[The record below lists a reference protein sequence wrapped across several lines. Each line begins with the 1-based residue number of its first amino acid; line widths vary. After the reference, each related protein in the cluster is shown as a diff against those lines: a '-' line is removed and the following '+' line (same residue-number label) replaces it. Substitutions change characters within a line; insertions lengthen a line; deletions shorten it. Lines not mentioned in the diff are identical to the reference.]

1 MMKTIIATSLA
12 SAVLLAAAPAFAG
25 GSAGSIGIGADIPL
39 ASGDGNGLA
48 EASADYDAGKFNVGG
63 GLGIADPGGPD
74 NTQIDVSGH
83 FYFHVASSAMADFG
97 VGGDILFQNIQNGP
111 NMGTNTNVFLDPG
124 IQVRAFIAS
133 NVAIIF
139 TAGLSIGVGDDSALF
154 FGGNPVADCGF
165 RYYFF

>member
-1 MMKTIIATSLA
+1 MRKTIISTTIA

-25 GSAGSIGIGADIPL
+25 GSSGSFGAGVDVPL

-48 EASADYDAGKFNVGG
+48 EASLDYDGGKFNAGG
-63 GLGIADPGGPD
+63 GLGIADPDGPH
-74 NTQIDVSGH
+74 NTQVDVSGH

-97 VGGDILFQNIQNGP
+97 IGGDILFQSLQNGP
-111 NMGTNTNVFLDPG
+111 APGTTTDVFLDPG

-133 NVAIIF
+133 NVALVF
-139 TAGLSIGVGDDSALF
+139 TAGLSIGVGDSSAIF
-154 FGGNPVADCGF
+154 FGGNPVADAGF

>member
-1 MMKTIIATSLA
+1 MKNIIATSIA
-12 SAVLLAAAPAFAG
+12 TAVLFFASSAFAG
-25 GSAGSIGIGADIPL
+25 GSKGSIGVGVDVPL
-39 ASGDGNGLA
+39 ASGDGGGLS
-48 EASADYDAGKFNVGG
+48 EASVDYDAGQFNAGA
-63 GLGIADPGGPD
+63 GLGIADPDGPS
-74 NTQIDVSGH
+74 NTQVDVSGR

-97 VGGDILFQNIQNGP
+97 VGGDLLFQNIQHGP
-111 NMGTNTNVFLDPG
+111 NMGSSANFFLDPG

-139 TAGLSIGVGDDSALF
+139 TAGLSIGIGDDKAVF